1 VALKSDVKVG
11 IFVLFGLALAGLVIF
26 LIGDE
31 RRFFSSDVTFRA
43 EFDEVQGLKPGAPIQ
58 MGGVRVG
65 QVAAVDYSA
74 KGDDDKVHVELTIV
88 KIEARRIRGDSTAY
102 IIPKGLLGDR
112 QVKITKGREGE
123 ALKPGSLIKSKE
135 PQDMM
140 VRLDDLAVKAE
151 KAIVNVGEIA
161 GELADKGLHRDI
173 RSSMRSLD
181 VLLKEVNDG
190 KGYPNRFLTD
200 PVEADRISRTI
211 ESLDGSAAE
220 LNLTLREI
228 RMAVAQV
235 RRGPGFA
242 HDVIYGD
249 GPTKEIAQVGGAAE
263 ELALT
268 LRGIRESDGFAHDVL
283 FGGDS
288 NTSDALSNVTTITA
302 DLRDI
307 VRGMKQGKGTIGA
320 LLVDPTI
327 YEDMKRVLGNVERN
341 SVLRALVRYSI
352 KRDQPKP
359 KVDVEASAK

>member
-1 VALKSDVKVG
+1 MAFKSDLKVG
-11 IFVLFGLALAGLVIF
+11 IFVLFGLVLAGLVIF
-26 LIGDE
+26 MIGDE
-31 RRFFSSDVTFRA
+31 RRVFSSDVTFRA
-43 EFDEVQGLKPGAPIQ
+43 SFDEVQGLKHGAPIQ

-65 QVAAVDYSA
+65 QVASVNYSDEE
-74 KGDDDKVHVELTIV
+74 GDDKVHVVLTVV
-88 KIEARRIRGDSTAY
+88 KSEARRIRADSKAH

-112 QVKITKGREGE
+112 QIKITKGTEGKP
-123 ALKPGSLIKSKE
+123 LKPGTLLESVE
-135 PQDMM
+135 PGDMM
-140 VRLDDLAVKAE
+140 SRLDEMAGKAE
-151 KAIVNVGEIA
+151 IAIVNVGEIA
-161 GELADKGLHRDI
+161 DQLADEGLHRDI
-173 RSSMRSLD
+173 RSSVRSLD

-211 ESLDGSAAE
+211 ESLDSSAAE

-228 RMAVAQV
+228 RMAVARV

-263 ELALT
+263 ELALA
-268 LRGIRESDGFAHDVL
+268 LRGIREGDGFAHDVL

-327 YEDMKRVLGNVERN
+327 YEDVKRVLGNVERN

-352 KRDQPKP
+352 KRDEQRP
-359 KVDVEASAK
+359 KVDVSKASK